1 MVNKIYSD
9 EFSNLELIKSGEDVL
24 VNINTKDNFI
34 GFSIKLNRDDIRE
47 LIKDLQL
54 HLVFEKD
61 YKKEAYQQAKS
72 KIELQKAMEEAFAD
86 IYVIG
91 EDGRATIKP
100 L

>member
-9 EFSNLELIKSGEDVL
+9 EFSNLELIKNGEDIL

-34 GFSIKLNRDDIRE
+34 GFSIKLNPADIRE

-54 HLVFEKD
+54 HLVYQTGF
-61 YKKEAYQQAKS
+61 KKEAYEQAKS
-72 KIELQKAMEEAFAD
+72 KIDLQKKMEEAFAD

-91 EDGRATIKP
+91 EDGKATIKP